1 MSIVCCTNAQIHD
14 NTTFTLHIGIKVF
27 CLVLS
32 TGFLYNWH
40 VYRAKEDP
48 LRGDNYMYRL
58 IYDTLLGDELW
69 DYTNAVVYFD
79 AAFTSVKLVR
89 DLYNN
94 RGISAVGPIN
104 AKRPDKGGNAD
115 SWPHH
120 NFKSSDTKYLN
131 RGWDRLAF
139 QKLDR
144 DGWMQV
150 TCSYTHSLHTH
161 IILSLTHS
169 YTLNCTHK

>member
-1 MSIVCCTNAQIHD
+1 MTYHVDLHSH
-14 NTTFTLHIGIKVF
+14 FTHIIGIKVF

-40 VYRAKEDP
+40 VYRANEDP
-48 LRGDNYMYRL
+48 LKGDNYMYRL
-58 IYDTLLGDELW
+58 IYETLLGDSLW
-69 DYTNAVVYFD
+69 DYTNTVVYFD

-89 DLYNN
+89 DLHNN

-104 AKRPDKGGNAD
+104 AKRPDKGGGRD

-150 TCSYTHSLHTH
+150 IAQHNMYM
-161 IILSLTHS
+161 
-169 YTLNCTHK
+169 YVN